1 MNIIIL
7 LLVTIFS
14 YLSFLYGR
22 SRIRKI
28 TSTQSIKINALPNY
42 YGYYLALWCA
52 LPALIILL
60 FWSIFEPAIIKYLI
74 SQTLIQN
81 DLNYSEDQLNLLYQ
95 KIRSLYEGNFS
106 GTLTEEIKIGV
117 KNYENLQTIAQ
128 NSKIVLLL
136 STFIAAISYG
146 IFRISKNNKA
156 RHDVEKILTGL
167 LFVCSLVAILTT
179 MGIIFSLLFESL
191 KFFSAINIFDF
202 LFGMNWSPQRAFV
215 SDASAITALEYENLK
230 GAFGSVPLFAGTAF
244 IALIAMLV
252 AVPIGLFSG
261 IYMAEYASSKV
272 RKYSKPIIEILAGI
286 PTVVYGFFAALTV
299 GPFFRELGEKLNLE
313 VSSES
318 ALAAG
323 LVMGVMII
331 PYVSSLSDDVIN
343 AVPQSL
349 RDGSYAIGA
358 TKSETIKNVVI
369 PAALPG
375 IVGSVLLAVS
385 RAIGETMI
393 VVMAAGL
400 AANLTINPLES
411 TTTIT
416 TQIVML
422 LIGDQEFD
430 SPKTQSA
437 FALGL
442 TLFFATLI
450 LNYIALRFVK
460 KYREKYE

>member
-81 DLNYSEDQLNLLYQ
+81 DLNYSSDQLNLLYQ

-358 TKSETIKNVVI
+358 TKSETINNVVI